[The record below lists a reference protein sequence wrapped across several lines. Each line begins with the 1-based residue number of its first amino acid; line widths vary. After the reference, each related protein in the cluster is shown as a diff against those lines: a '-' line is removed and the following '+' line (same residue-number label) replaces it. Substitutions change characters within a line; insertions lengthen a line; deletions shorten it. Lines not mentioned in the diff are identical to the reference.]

1 MSQPGDKPAPW
12 CLYVLKCADDSL
24 YTGITTDPDRRL
36 HEHNHSSRGA
46 RYTRA
51 RRPVQLLKTWP
62 AQNRSQ
68 ASRLEYAFKSLP
80 RPEKLK
86 LLQAQSLEELLD

>member
-1 MSQPGDKPAPW
+1 MTDAGEADSPW

-36 HEHNHSSRGA
+36 HEHNHSPRGA

-51 RRPVQLLKTWP
+51 RRPVELIKTWP
-62 AQNRSQ
+62 ASNRSQ
-68 ASRLEYAFKSLP
+68 ASRLEYAFKALS